1 MATEPQK
8 SNLVNL
14 LQDNIDQNNENIIE
28 NESSIKESQGIIDNF
43 DPSCKGLDGRIV
55 SLVGSIN
62 TLKSE
67 IVTLYSQAYAVGC
80 GSTGVGAASTIY
92 QDTAVDSYY
101 NISISSYDSDA
112 TYEVSSQTLSSSNV
126 GFGTFVIY
134 TKDNNQLSG
143 IGSAY
148 ADIGS
153 CYGGGCVS
161 GDCVNYQTQI
171 TAKQNQIITLQA
183 EVDTL
188 VPAINS
194 LKTERVDYQ
203 TRRWSDNYSIRSLRE
218 ENERIS
224 VSLGVLNNPQ
234 YDQYI

>member
-8 SNLVNL
+8 SKLVNL

-28 NESSIKESQGIIDNF
+28 NQSSVKESQGIIDYF

-80 GSTGVGAASTIY
+80 GTTAGLTVY

-101 NISISSYDSDA
+101 NISISSYDSD
-112 TYEVSSQTLSSSNV
+112 TPYEISNQTLSSSNV

-153 CYGGGCVS
+153 CYRGGCVS
-161 GDCVNYQTQI
+161 GNCTNYQSQI
-171 TAKQNQIITLQA
+171 TTKQNQIITLQA

-188 VPAINS
+188 IPAINS

-203 TRRWSDNYSIRSLRE
+203 IRRWSDNYTIRNLRE
-218 ENERIS
+218 ENARIL